1 MEIVMA
7 IINSKVSMT
16 HSRHSLGVGMN
27 MSPRVSLA
35 SLVAC
40 VGLAASSA
48 SAQYSEGFVW
58 NRLADWT
65 PRPPSDA
72 GTSNG
77 NPDDDSTG
85 RPCWEYRYTVN
96 DPNAGGLGSS
106 VPWYTVATNKSVWD
120 QNWFG
125 NGTGVW
131 ARGNDLNP
139 PIGQGSLTHTFG
151 SGNGPYVPVILWR
164 YPGSCP
170 VRVSFYGELTLV
182 WSGLDAQQNTG
193 PIDVIVARRAASGA
207 LTLVFSDTYARPTNP
222 PSDNLTIPVNV
233 DGVAIAPGDVVLVSC
248 RSRIWLGSNWSNM
261 LDDGLSIQVT
271 RSPALVDQPP
281 TDTST
286 CPTGAVSFAVSPL
299 GAGPFDYQWQ
309 VNDPVSGW
317 TDLSDGALYIAGSL
331 TCGTIN
337 GASLANMQV
346 SLDCE
351 ATPQELSGA
360 EFRCV
365 VSSSCGTETS
375 DSATLT
381 ICPGDLNC
389 DGFVNGD
396 DYDAFASA
404 FEAGDLAADFN
415 HDGFV
420 NGDDYDSFASAFEA
434 GC

>member
-1 MEIVMA
+1 M
-7 IINSKVSMT
+7 
-16 HSRHSLGVGMN
+16 
-27 MSPRVSLA
+27 
-35 SLVAC
+35 
-40 VGLAASSA
+40 
-48 SAQYSEGFVW
+48 
-58 NRLADWT
+58 
-65 PRPPSDA
+65 
-72 GTSNG
+72 
-77 NPDDDSTG
+77 
-85 RPCWEYRYTVN
+85 
-96 DPNAGGLGSS
+96 
-106 VPWYTVATNKSVWD
+106 
-120 QNWFG
+120 
-125 NGTGVW
+125 
-131 ARGNDLNP
+131 
-139 PIGQGSLTHTFG
+139 
-151 SGNGPYVPVILWR
+151 
-164 YPGSCP
+164 
-170 VRVSFYGELTLV
+170 
-182 WSGLDAQQNTG
+182 
-193 PIDVIVARRAASGA
+193 
-207 LTLVFSDTYARPTNP
+207 
-222 PSDNLTIPVNV
+222 
-233 DGVAIAPGDVVLVSC
+233 
-248 RSRIWLGSNWSNM
+248 
-261 LDDGLSIQVT
+261 
-271 RSPALVDQPP
+271 VDQPP